1 MALPYSVPHKGALL
15 LSCGKVMRVG
25 ACEVGSMMFKSK
37 AKPKYKAISCKCQ
50 LGHIHD
56 SRGEAGYCNTLEML
70 RRAGKIDGF
79 EIQKKFD
86 LKVGDVKISSHIVD
100 FLVIKDGYP
109 EVHEYKGFATD
120 VWKLK
125 HKLFEA
131 CFPGIPYKVIKHT
144 GGKRW

>member
-1 MALPYSVPHKGALL
+1 
-15 LSCGKVMRVG
+15 
-25 ACEVGSMMFKSK
+25 MMFKLKSK
-37 AKPKYKAISCKCQ
+37 SKYKAITCKCG

-56 SRGEAGYCNTLEML
+56 SNGEALYCAKLESL
-70 RRAGKIDGF
+70 RRVKLIDGF

-86 LKVGDVKISSHIVD
+86 LKVGDVKICSHIVD